1 MNFHTTFR
9 TFAACIGLVIASLGS
24 NGHATELPVQPEI
37 VQFRLSVSNMYL
49 IKSAKPVLIDGGN
62 HGDMPALVKG
72 LAAHGLTL
80 KDIGLVIITHSH
92 GDHAGLAAELQ
103 RAGVKVALGEG
114 DVAMAKA
121 GQNDDLK
128 PTNLTAFL
136 LKHLAIN
143 PKFEAYTPDIV
154 IRDQFDLRPWG
165 IEGHARQ
172 MPGHTPGSLVVQLDD
187 GRCFVGD
194 QILGGYLVGL
204 ISPQTASEH
213 YFQANGKQN
222 LQNIQSLL
230 KQPINTFYTGHGGPV
245 GRASVEQTFGNL
257 Q

>member
-1 MNFHTTFR
+1 MIYQKSISSM
-9 TFAACIGLVIASLGS
+9 AAFFGLVIASFTSSGFAS
-24 NGHATELPVQPEI
+24 NLPFKPEI

-49 IKSAKPVLIDGGN
+49 IKSAKPILVDGGN

-72 LAAHGLTL
+72 LAAHGLSL

-103 RAGVKVALGEG
+103 RSGVKVALGEG
-114 DVAMAKA
+114 DIAMAKA
-121 GQNDDLK
+121 GHNDDLK
-128 PTNLTAFL
+128 PTNFTAFL

-143 PKFEAYTPDIV
+143 PNFEPYTPDIV
-154 IRDQFDLRPWG
+154 VIDQLDLRPWG

-194 QILGGYLVGL
+194 QLLGGYLAGL

-213 YFQANGKQN
+213 YFQANGEQN
-222 LQNIQSLL
+222 LQNIQALL
-230 KQPINTFYTGHGGPV
+230 KQPINIFYTGHGGPV
-245 GRASVEQTFGNL
+245 GRASVEEKFGNRK
-257 Q
+257 